1 MSAPDDCC
9 ERMNH
14 TPARA
19 AAGTLSSATQLGA
32 PAAVVVPS
40 FVADLNPRA
49 HVKLLAELLPR
60 PHDPPH
66 LHSYSLLI

>member
-1 MSAPDDCC
+1 
-9 ERMNH
+9 MNH

-19 AAGTLSSATQLGA
+19 AAGTLSSAIQLGA
-32 PAAVVVPS
+32 PAAVIVSS
-40 FVADLNPRA
+40 FAADLNPRA
-49 HVKLLAELLPR
+49 NFPLLAELLPR